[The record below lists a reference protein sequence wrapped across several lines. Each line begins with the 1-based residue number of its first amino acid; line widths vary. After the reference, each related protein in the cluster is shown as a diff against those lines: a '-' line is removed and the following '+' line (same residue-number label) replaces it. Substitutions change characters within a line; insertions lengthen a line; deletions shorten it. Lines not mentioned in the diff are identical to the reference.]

1 MLDAAGRS
9 RYRDLAPHL
18 AHEGIVVSVRPLH
31 PDVVR
36 SLRPG
41 RADFAAVRTAARS
54 ADLAHLLEL
63 LRTGRLRA
71 SVEHLVDLDDVAR
84 AHQLAESEGRG
95 KVVVDLSR
103 S

>member
-1 MLDAAGRS
+1 VLDAAGRS

-36 SLRPG
+36 SPRPG

-54 ADLAHLLEL
+54 ADLAHL